1 MIEPIRAE
9 NEKVNRIKI
18 KRNFKGN
25 SVEADRGA
33 MRTFYKFKGKNIK
46 KSCDHAGG
54 PGLFS
59 FSSGE

>member
-25 SVEADRGA
+25 SVGGA

>member
-1 MIEPIRAE
+1 MR
-9 NEKVNRIKI
+9 KSTV

-25 SVEADRGA
+25 SVEAGE
-33 MRTFYKFKGKNIK
+33 MRTFYKFKGNNIK

>member
-1 MIEPIRAE
+1 
-9 NEKVNRIKI
+9 
-18 KRNFKGN
+18 
-25 SVEADRGA
+25 

-59 FSSGE
+59 FSSGEWFHFSGPQPKTKNSPKPLGKAK